1 MRMESDTFYYEYKNT
16 SIKMNETFT
25 YFNTYIE
32 ETHKKCPFC
41 APTKSIKGFS
51 NQNVSTA
58 DKIEIIFNNGQWKTQ
73 TLESDGTFY
82 EKLMEWSAHHK
93 INFS

>member
-1 MRMESDTFYYEYKNT
+1 MRADSDIFYYEYNNT

-25 YFNTYIE
+25 YLNTYIS

-41 APTKSIKGFS
+41 VPTKSIKGFS
-51 NQNVSTA
+51 NQNASTS
-58 DKIEIIFNNGQWKTQ
+58 DKIEIMIEGWKNQILFN
-73 TLESDGTFY
+73 DGTFY
-82 EKLMEWSAHHK
+82 EKLIEWSAHHK